1 MHIALRTEDGI
12 PFSPNVYNN
21 VRDFADLLVR
31 QLLEQFSMDPRLRA
45 HKSVTKSLFKSL
57 FYTEYRQAILALE
70 ANEKLLRLCAR
81 HWKAEVLISQAFLRR
96 GGSGAEIKREHSVA
110 PVPSSIAPVPSSIA
124 PMPSSIAP
132 VPLSIVP
139 VPSSTVLVPSSVAL
153 VPSSVA
159 PVPTPVVPIPMRWDV
174 EDMAPNATSKRPLEL
189 SPGPKSPSASH
200 AQKRTKD
207 GATLLGLRTSSSL
220 VPAGE

>member
-12 PFSPNVYNN
+12 PFLPNVYNN

-31 QLLEQFSMDPRLRA
+31 QLLEQFSMDPHLRA

-110 PVPSSIAPVPSSIA
+110 PVPSSIAPVPSSI
-124 PMPSSIAP
+124 
-132 VPLSIVP
+132 VL
-139 VPSSTVLVPSSVAL
+139 VPSSTVPVPSSVAL

>member
-12 PFSPNVYNN
+12 PFLPNVYNN

-70 ANEKLLRLCAR
+70 ANEKLLRLCAC

-96 GGSGAEIKREHSVA
+96 GGSGAEIKREHSIA
-110 PVPSSIAPVPSSIA
+110 PVPSSIAPVP
-124 PMPSSIAP
+124 
-132 VPLSIVP
+132 LSIIP
-139 VPSSTVLVPSSVAL
+139 VPSSVAL
-153 VPSSVA
+153 VPSSVV

-174 EDMAPNATSKRPLEL
+174 EDMALNATSKRPLEL

-207 GATLLGLRTSSSL
+207 GAMLSSLRTSSSL

>member
-96 GGSGAEIKREHSVA
+96 GGSGAEIKREHSIAPMPSSVA
-110 PVPSSIAPVPSSIA
+110 PVPSSIAPVPSSII
-124 PMPSSIAP
+124 P
-132 VPLSIVP
+132 
-139 VPSSTVLVPSSVAL
+139 VPSSVAL
-153 VPSSVA
+153 VPSSVV
-159 PVPTPVVPIPMRWDV
+159 PVPTPVVPIPMHWDL
-174 EDMAPNATSKRPLEL
+174 EDMALNATSKRPLEL

-207 GATLLGLRTSSSL
+207 GAMLSSLRTSSSL
-220 VPAGE
+220 VPTGE

>member
-57 FYTEYRQAILALE
+57 FYTEYRQAILALD

-110 PVPSSIAPVPSSIA
+110 PVPSSIAPVPSSI
-124 PMPSSIAP
+124 
-132 VPLSIVP
+132 VP
-139 VPSSTVLVPSSVAL
+139 VPSSTVLVLSSVAL
-153 VPSSVA
+153 VPLSVA

-174 EDMAPNATSKRPLEL
+174 EDMAPNAPSKRPLEL

>member
-57 FYTEYRQAILALE
+57 FYTEYRQAILALD

-110 PVPSSIAPVPSSIA
+110 PVPSSIAPVPSSI
-124 PMPSSIAP
+124 
-132 VPLSIVP
+132 VP
-139 VPSSTVLVPSSVAL
+139 VPSSTVPVPSSVAL
-153 VPSSVA
+153 VPSSVV